1 MAITHTTHQQIH
13 QSQRA
18 GTPMIRTGL
27 LAISSPGPQP
37 IRRMISRASRL
48 FFSFLE
54 RKTIDSFF
62 LTSLSLF
69 SLFLSS

>member
-1 MAITHTTHQQIH
+1 
-13 QSQRA
+13 
-18 GTPMIRTGL
+18 MIRTGL

-69 SLFLSS
+69 SLSPLP